1 MSSLPSAPR
10 DLTRYHLQL
19 VGMAVLWGASWPL
32 ARFIVQ
38 SMPPLTAGA
47 LRFLVASLALL
58 PWLLFTEG
66 PGPLLRLKARQWSGL
81 VTASAFG
88 VFGYA
93 CFFMLALQHV
103 PASKASTVVA
113 LNPVLPLV
121 LGAIFFQEKLNRG
134 IVAGM
139 ALAIIGALTA
149 IARGNPLAILTGGV
163 GTGEYLLLATTLC
176 WTGYTML
183 GRVVLKGISP
193 LVTTLGTAIVG
204 TLMLSLAATL
214 TEGPGNWLA
223 TLQAPASAWFSLIG
237 LAIGATSVAYLW
249 YFAGIQRLGV
259 GTAASY
265 MVLVPIFGILISA
278 FWLGEPVHASLLLGG
293 ALVVAGMWLMNRAR
307 RRTGA

>member
-10 DLTRYHLQL
+10 DATRYHLQL

-38 SMPPLTAGA
+38 NMPPLTAGA

-58 PWLLFTEG
+58 LWLLFTEG

-121 LGAIFFQEKLNRG
+121 LGAFFFQEKLNRG
-134 IVAGM
+134 ILAGM
-139 ALAIIGALTA
+139 ALGIIGALTA

-163 GTGEYLLLATTLC
+163 GTGEYLLLGTVLC
-176 WTGYTML
+176 WTCYTL
-183 GRVVLKGISP
+183 IGRVVLKGISA
-193 LVTTLGTAIVG
+193 LTTTLCTALIG
-204 TLMLSLAATL
+204 TLMLAVAASII
-214 TEGPGNWLA
+214 EEPGNWQTA
-223 TLQAPASAWFSLIG
+223 LQASSGVWLCLIA
-237 LAIGATSVAYLW
+237 LALGATSLAYLW
-249 YFAGIQRLGV
+249 YFAGIQHLGV

-278 FWLGEPVHASLLLGG
+278 LWLGEPVHASLLIGG
-293 ALVVAGMWLMNRAR
+293 VLVVAGMWLMNRAR
-307 RRTGA
+307 R